1 MMRRDQPLVSTRWVA
16 EHLGAPGLVVLDATF
31 VLPGGKPTAAELYAQ
46 RHLPEAVFFDIDAL
60 ADHDTPLPH
69 MLPTPEAFARMIGAL
84 GIGNETAVVVYD
96 TPGLM
101 SAGRAWWTLRAFGH
115 DRVAVMDGGLKKWQ
129 AEGRPLTD
137 RVPKPRP
144 ARFTPAFRP
153 DLVRA
158 RDQVRAALETG
169 SAQVVDARSAAR
181 FTGAEPEARPGL
193 RAGHMPGARNLPFG
207 LLSNPDTG
215 EVLPPAAIRAAFAA
229 AGIDPGKPVI
239 ASCGSGVTAAA
250 LAFGLHLIG
259 SDAAVYD
266 GAWAEWGQPGD
277 TPVATGNAAA
287 A

>member
-16 EHLGAPGLVVLDATF
+16 EHLGAPGLVVLDASF
-31 VLPGGKPTAAELYAQ
+31 VLPGGRPTAAELYAQ
-46 RHLPEAVFFDIDAL
+46 RHLPDAVFFDIDAV
-60 ADHDTPLPH
+60 ADHGTPLPH
-69 MLPTPEAFARMIGAL
+69 MLPTPEAFARMVGAM
-84 GIGNETAVVVYD
+84 GIGNDTAVVVYD

-137 RVPKPRP
+137 RVPSPSP

-153 DLVRA
+153 DLIRA

-193 RAGHMPGARNLPFG
+193 RSGHMPGARNLPFG
-207 LLSNPDTG
+207 LLSNPETG
-215 EVLPPAAIRAAFAA
+215 EVLAPAAIRAAFSS
-229 AGIDPGKPVI
+229 AGIDPSRPII

-259 SDAAVYD
+259 AEASVYD
-266 GAWAEWGQPGD
+266 GAWAEWGQAGD
-277 TPVATGNAAA
+277 TPVVTGGVPTS
-287 A
+287 